1 MSSQPAINNAVILA
15 TTLAVLLSLAS
26 LTNSL
31 SSTAFAQGNQTPT
44 ASSSSSNQT
53 GAQVTGQP
61 ETTVLNETTI
71 PAQQTNVT
79 VNQTTEPVSP
89 QALQP
94 LENLTQSQS
103 AANLSGF
110 ENKTMV
116 TPTGPATTTLVNKTT
131 VPFNQTMVGAGE
143 ANQTTG
149 QQNQTG
155 GGQQGGAG
163 GGANQAQQQQQQAG
177 NATSSQPSASGAGG
191 GANQAQQQQ
200 QQQAGNATSQPAA
213 GGGGGGRT
221 QEENQQNNTQGQG
234 NDPLSQMGESIGNIF
249 GQ

>member
-1 MSSQPAINNAVILA
+1 MSSPPAINHAVILA

-26 LTNSL
+26 LTNSF
-31 SSTAFAQGNQTPT
+31 SSTAFAQGNQTT
-44 ASSSSSNQT
+44 ATTASSSNQT

-79 VNQTTEPVSP
+79 VNQTTEPVGP
-89 QALQP
+89 QVLQP

-116 TPTGPATTTLVNKTT
+116 TPTGKATTTLVNKTT
-131 VPFNQTMVGAGE
+131 VPFNQTMVSAGE

-155 GGQQGGAG
+155 GGQQA
-163 GGANQAQQQQQQAG
+163 QQQQAG

-191 GANQAQQQQ
+191 GANQTQQQQQ

-234 NDPLSQMGESIGNIF
+234 NDPLSQMGESLGNIF

>member
-1 MSSQPAINNAVILA
+1 MSSQPAINHAVILA

-31 SSTAFAQGNQTPT
+31 SSTAFAQGNQTTGTT
-44 ASSSSSNQT
+44 ASSSSSSNQT

-79 VNQTTEPVSP
+79 VNQTAEPVGP

-116 TPTGPATTTLVNKTT
+116 TPTGKATTTLVNKTT
-131 VPFNQTMVGAGE
+131 VPFNQTIVGAGE

-155 GGQQGGAG
+155 GGQQE
-163 GGANQAQQQQQQAG
+163 QQQQQQSG

-191 GANQAQQQQ
+191 GGANQTQQQQ
-200 QQQAGNATSQPAA
+200 QQQDGNATSQPAA

-249 GQ
+249 GQK

>member
-1 MSSQPAINNAVILA
+1 MSSPPAINYAVILA

-31 SSTAFAQGNQTPT
+31 SSTAFAQGNQTTGTT

-79 VNQTTEPVSP
+79 VNQTAEPVGP

-94 LENLTQSQS
+94 LENLAQSQS

-116 TPTGPATTTLVNKTT
+116 TPTGKATTTLVNKTT

-155 GGQQGGAG
+155 GGQQ
-163 GGANQAQQQQQQAG
+163 QQQQQQAS
-177 NATSSQPSASGAGG
+177 NATSSQSSASGAGG
-191 GANQAQQQQ
+191 GANQTQQQ
-200 QQQAGNATSQPAA
+200 QQQASNATSQPAA

-221 QEENQQNNTQGQG
+221 QQQNNTQGQG

>member
-1 MSSQPAINNAVILA
+1 MSSPPAINHAVILA

-26 LTNSL
+26 LTNSF
-31 SSTAFAQGNQTPT
+31 SSTAFAQGNQTT
-44 ASSSSSNQT
+44 ATTASSSNQT

-79 VNQTTEPVSP
+79 VNQTAEPVGP
-89 QALQP
+89 QVLQP

-155 GGQQGGAG
+155 GGQQ
-163 GGANQAQQQQQQAG
+163 QQQAN

-191 GANQAQQQQ
+191 GANQTQQ
-200 QQQAGNATSQPAA
+200 QQQASNATSQPAA
-213 GGGGGGRT
+213 GGGGGGGT

>member
-1 MSSQPAINNAVILA
+1 MSSPPAINHAVILA

-26 LTNSL
+26 LTNSF
-31 SSTAFAQGNQTPT
+31 SSTAFAQGNQTT
-44 ASSSSSNQT
+44 ATTASSSNQT

-79 VNQTTEPVSP
+79 VNQTAEPVGP
-89 QALQP
+89 QVLQP

-116 TPTGPATTTLVNKTT
+116 TPTGKATTTLVNKTT
-131 VPFNQTMVGAGE
+131 VPFNQTMVSAGE

-155 GGQQGGAG
+155 GGQQA
-163 GGANQAQQQQQQAG
+163 QQQQAG

-200 QQQAGNATSQPAA
+200 QQAGNATSQPAA
-213 GGGGGGRT
+213 GGGGGGGGRT

-234 NDPLSQMGESIGNIF
+234 NDPLSQMGESLGNIF

>member
-1 MSSQPAINNAVILA
+1 MSSHIQQKSTNKKYTVSIAASLAI
-15 TTLAVLLSLAS
+15 LLSFAS
-26 LTNSL
+26 LTTSL
-31 SSTAFAQGNQTPT
+31 GSVAFAQSNQTPP
-44 ASSSSSNQT
+44 SPSPSPNQT

-61 ETTVLNETTI
+61 ETTLLNKTTI

-79 VNQTTEPVSP
+79 VNQTTLPVRP

-103 AANLSGF
+103 AANLSGI

-116 TPTGPATTTLVNKTT
+116 TPTGNATTTIVNKTT
-131 VPFNQTMVGAGE
+131 VPFNQTMVSAGE

-149 QQNQTG
+149 QQQQG
-155 GGQQGGAG
+155 QGQGQQTS
-163 GGANQAQQQQQQAG
+163 
-177 NATSSQPSASGAGG
+177 NATSSSQQSGAE
-191 GANQAQQQQ
+191 
-200 QQQAGNATSQPAA
+200 
-213 GGGGGGRT
+213 GGGG
-221 QEENQQNNTQGQG
+221 QENQQNNTQGGG

>member
-1 MSSQPAINNAVILA
+1 MSSPPAINHAVILA

-31 SSTAFAQGNQTPT
+31 SSTAFAQGNQTT
-44 ASSSSSNQT
+44 ATTASSSSNQT

-79 VNQTTEPVSP
+79 VNQTAEPVSP

-94 LENLTQSQS
+94 LENLTESQS

-116 TPTGPATTTLVNKTT
+116 TPTGPATTMLVNKTT

-155 GGQQGGAG
+155 GGQQE
-163 GGANQAQQQQQQAG
+163 QQQQQQQAN

-191 GANQAQQQQ
+191 GGGNQTQQQ
-200 QQQAGNATSQPAA
+200 QQQAGNATSQPA
-213 GGGGGGRT
+213 
-221 QEENQQNNTQGQG
+221 
-234 NDPLSQMGESIGNIF
+234 
-249 GQ
+249 

>member
-1 MSSQPAINNAVILA
+1 MSSPPAINHAVILA

-31 SSTAFAQGNQTPT
+31 SSTAFAQDNKT
-44 ASSSSSNQT
+44 ATASSSSNQT

-79 VNQTTEPVSP
+79 VNQTAESVSP

-131 VPFNQTMVGAGE
+131 VPFNQTMVSAGE

-149 QQNQTG
+149 QQ
-155 GGQQGGAG
+155 QQGQG
-163 GGANQAQQQQQQAG
+163 QQQQAS
-177 NATSSQPSASGAGG
+177 NATSSPQPSASGAGG
-191 GANQAQQQQ
+191 G
-200 QQQAGNATSQPAA
+200 
-213 GGGGGGRT
+213 GGG
-221 QEENQQNNTQGQG
+221 NQQNTTQGG
-234 NDPLSQMGESIGNIF
+234 GSDPLSQMGESIG
-249 GQ
+249 

>member
-1 MSSQPAINNAVILA
+1 MSSPPAINHAVILA
-15 TTLAVLLSLAS
+15 TTLAVILSLAI

-31 SSTAFAQGNQTPT
+31 SPTAFAQGNQTT
-44 ASSSSSNQT
+44 ATTASSSSSSNQT

-79 VNQTTEPVSP
+79 VNQTAEPVSP

-116 TPTGPATTTLVNKTT
+116 TPTGPASTTLVNKTT
-131 VPFNQTMVGAGE
+131 VPFNQTMVSAGE

-155 GGQQGGAG
+155 GGQQ
-163 GGANQAQQQQQQAG
+163 AQQQQQAN

-191 GANQAQQQQ
+191 GGANQTQQ

-213 GGGGGGRT
+213 GGGGRT

-234 NDPLSQMGESIGNIF
+234 KDPLSQMGESIGNIF

>member
-1 MSSQPAINNAVILA
+1 MSSPPAINHAVILA

-26 LTNSL
+26 LTNSF

-44 ASSSSSNQT
+44 ASSSSSSNQT

-103 AANLSGF
+103 DANLSGF

-116 TPTGPATTTLVNKTT
+116 TPTGKATTTLVNKTT
-131 VPFNQTMVGAGE
+131 VPFNQTMVSAGE

-155 GGQQGGAG
+155 GGQQA
-163 GGANQAQQQQQQAG
+163 QQQQAG

-191 GANQAQQQQ
+191 GANQTQQQ

-234 NDPLSQMGESIGNIF
+234 NDPLSQMGESLGNIF

>member
-1 MSSQPAINNAVILA
+1 MSSPPAINHAVILA

-31 SSTAFAQGNQTPT
+31 SSTAFAQGNQTT
-44 ASSSSSNQT
+44 ATTASSSSNQT

-79 VNQTTEPVSP
+79 VNQTAEPVGP
-89 QALQP
+89 QVLQP

-155 GGQQGGAG
+155 GGQQE
-163 GGANQAQQQQQQAG
+163 QQQQQAG

-191 GANQAQQQQ
+191 GANQTQQQQ
-200 QQQAGNATSQPAA
+200 QQQASNTTSQPAA

-234 NDPLSQMGESIGNIF
+234 NDPLSQMGESLGNIF

>member
-1 MSSQPAINNAVILA
+1 MSSPPAINHAVILA

-31 SSTAFAQGNQTPT
+31 SSTAFAQGNQTTATT

-79 VNQTTEPVSP
+79 VNQTAEPVSP

-155 GGQQGGAG
+155 GGQQ
-163 GGANQAQQQQQQAG
+163 AQQQQAN

-191 GANQAQQQQ
+191 GGANQTQQ
-200 QQQAGNATSQPAA
+200 QQQASNATSQPAA
-213 GGGGGGRT
+213 GGGGGGGT

-234 NDPLSQMGESIGNIF
+234 NDPLSQMGESLGNIF

>member
-1 MSSQPAINNAVILA
+1 MSSPPAINHAVILA

-31 SSTAFAQGNQTPT
+31 SSTAFAQGNQTTTTT
-44 ASSSSSNQT
+44 ASSSSNQT

-79 VNQTTEPVSP
+79 VNQTAEPVSP

-94 LENLTQSQS
+94 LENLTESQS

-131 VPFNQTMVGAGE
+131 VPFNQTMVGVGE

-155 GGQQGGAG
+155 GGQQ
-163 GGANQAQQQQQQAG
+163 QQQQQQAN

-191 GANQAQQQQ
+191 GGGGGNQTQQQQQQ

-213 GGGGGGRT
+213 GGG
-221 QEENQQNNTQGQG
+221 
-234 NDPLSQMGESIGNIF
+234 
-249 GQ
+249 

>member
-1 MSSQPAINNAVILA
+1 MSSPPAINHAVILA

-31 SSTAFAQGNQTPT
+31 GSTAFAQGNQTAT
-44 ASSSSSNQT
+44 ASSSSNQT

-79 VNQTTEPVSP
+79 VNQTAEPVGP
-89 QALQP
+89 QVLQP

-116 TPTGPATTTLVNKTT
+116 TPTGPASTTLVNKTT

-155 GGQQGGAG
+155 GGQQ
-163 GGANQAQQQQQQAG
+163 AQQQQQG
-177 NATSSQPSASGAGG
+177 NNATSSQPSASGAGG
-191 GANQAQQQQ
+191 GGGNQTQQQQQQ
-200 QQQAGNATSQPAA
+200 QQQANNATSQPAA
-213 GGGGGGRT
+213 GGGGGGGT
-221 QEENQQNNTQGQG
+221 QEENQQNNTQG
-234 NDPLSQMGESIGNIF
+234 
-249 GQ
+249 

>member
-1 MSSQPAINNAVILA
+1 MSSPPAINHAVILA
-15 TTLAVLLSLAS
+15 TTLAVLLSLTS
-26 LTNSL
+26 LTTL
-31 SSTAFAQGNQTPT
+31 SSSAFAQGNQTT
-44 ASSSSSNQT
+44 APAASSSSNQT

-79 VNQTTEPVSP
+79 VNQTAEPVSP

-103 AANLSGF
+103 AANVSGF

-116 TPTGPATTTLVNKTT
+116 TPTGPASTTLVNKTT

-155 GGQQGGAG
+155 GGQQ
-163 GGANQAQQQQQQAG
+163 QQQQQQAN

-191 GANQAQQQQ
+191 GGANQTQQQQ
-200 QQQAGNATSQPAA
+200 QQQADNATSQPAA

>member
-1 MSSQPAINNAVILA
+1 MSSPPAINHAVILA

-31 SSTAFAQGNQTPT
+31 SSTAFAQGNQTT
-44 ASSSSSNQT
+44 ATTASSSSNQT

-79 VNQTTEPVSP
+79 VNQTAEPVSP

-94 LENLTQSQS
+94 LENLTESQS

-131 VPFNQTMVGAGE
+131 VPFNQTMVSAGE

-155 GGQQGGAG
+155 GGQQE
-163 GGANQAQQQQQQAG
+163 QQQQQQAN
-177 NATSSQPSASGAGG
+177 NATSSQPSASGAAG
-191 GANQAQQQQ
+191 GANQTQ
-200 QQQAGNATSQPAA
+200 QQQASN
-213 GGGGGGRT
+213 
-221 QEENQQNNTQGQG
+221 
-234 NDPLSQMGESIGNIF
+234 
-249 GQ
+249 

>member
-1 MSSQPAINNAVILA
+1 MSSPPAINHAVILA
-15 TTLAVLLSLAS
+15 TTLAVLLSLTS
-26 LTNSL
+26 LTTL
-31 SSTAFAQGNQTPT
+31 SSTAFAQGNQTTAPT
-44 ASSSSSNQT
+44 ASSSSNQT

-79 VNQTTEPVSP
+79 VNQTAEPVSP

-94 LENLTQSQS
+94 LENLTESQS

-155 GGQQGGAG
+155 GGQQE
-163 GGANQAQQQQQQAG
+163 QQQQQQAN
-177 NATSSQPSASGAGG
+177 NATSSQPSASGAAG
-191 GANQAQQQQ
+191 GANQTQ
-200 QQQAGNATSQPAA
+200 QQQASN
-213 GGGGGGRT
+213 
-221 QEENQQNNTQGQG
+221 
-234 NDPLSQMGESIGNIF
+234 
-249 GQ
+249 

>member
-1 MSSQPAINNAVILA
+1 MSSPPAINHAVILA

-31 SSTAFAQGNQTPT
+31 GSTAFAQGNQTAT
-44 ASSSSSNQT
+44 ASSSSNQT

-79 VNQTTEPVSP
+79 VNQTAEPVSP

-149 QQNQTG
+149 QQNLTG
-155 GGQQGGAG
+155 GGQQE
-163 GGANQAQQQQQQAG
+163 QQQQAG

-191 GANQAQQQQ
+191 GANQTQQQQQ
-200 QQQAGNATSQPAA
+200 QQQAGNATSQ
-213 GGGGGGRT
+213 
-221 QEENQQNNTQGQG
+221 
-234 NDPLSQMGESIGNIF
+234 
-249 GQ
+249 

>member
-1 MSSQPAINNAVILA
+1 MSSQPAINHAVILA

-31 SSTAFAQGNQTPT
+31 SSTAFAQGNQTTGTT
-44 ASSSSSNQT
+44 ASSSSSSNQT

-79 VNQTTEPVSP
+79 VNQTAEPVGP

-155 GGQQGGAG
+155 GGQQ
-163 GGANQAQQQQQQAG
+163 AQQQQAN

-191 GANQAQQQQ
+191 GGANQTQQ
-200 QQQAGNATSQPAA
+200 QQQASNATSQPAA

-221 QEENQQNNTQGQG
+221 QEESQQNNTQGQG

-249 GQ
+249 GQK

>member
-1 MSSQPAINNAVILA
+1 MSSPPAINHTVILA

-26 LTNSL
+26 LTNSF
-31 SSTAFAQGNQTPT
+31 SSTAFAQGNQTT
-44 ASSSSSNQT
+44 ATTASSSNQT

-79 VNQTTEPVSP
+79 VNQTAEPVGP
-89 QALQP
+89 QVLQP

-155 GGQQGGAG
+155 GGQQE
-163 GGANQAQQQQQQAG
+163 QQQQQAN

-191 GANQAQQQQ
+191 GANQTQQQ
-200 QQQAGNATSQPAA
+200 QQQASNATSQPAA
-213 GGGGGGRT
+213 GGGGGT

-234 NDPLSQMGESIGNIF
+234 NDPLSQMGESLGNIF

>member
-1 MSSQPAINNAVILA
+1 MSSPPAINHAVILA

-31 SSTAFAQGNQTPT
+31 SSTAFAQGNQTTTTT
-44 ASSSSSNQT
+44 ASSSSNQT

-71 PAQQTNVT
+71 PAQQTNPP
-79 VNQTTEPVSP
+79 VNQTAEPVSP

-94 LENLTQSQS
+94 LENLTESQS

-131 VPFNQTMVGAGE
+131 VPFNQTMVGVGE

-155 GGQQGGAG
+155 GGQQ
-163 GGANQAQQQQQQAG
+163 QQQQQAN

-191 GANQAQQQQ
+191 GGNQTQQQ

-234 NDPLSQMGESIGNIF
+234 KDPLSQMGESIGNIF
-249 GQ
+249 GQK

>member
-1 MSSQPAINNAVILA
+1 MSSPPAINHVVILA

-31 SSTAFAQGNQTPT
+31 SSTAFAQGNQTTATT

-79 VNQTTEPVSP
+79 VNQTAEPVSP

-155 GGQQGGAG
+155 GGQQE
-163 GGANQAQQQQQQAG
+163 QQQQAN

-191 GANQAQQQQ
+191 GGANQTQQQQQQ
-200 QQQAGNATSQPAA
+200 QQQANNATSQPAA
-213 GGGGGGRT
+213 GGGGGGGT

-234 NDPLSQMGESIGNIF
+234 NDPLSQMGESLGNIF

>member
-1 MSSQPAINNAVILA
+1 MSSPPAINHAVILA

-31 SSTAFAQGNQTPT
+31 GSTAFAQGNQTAT
-44 ASSSSSNQT
+44 ASSSSNQT

-79 VNQTTEPVSP
+79 VNQTAESVSP

-116 TPTGPATTTLVNKTT
+116 TPTGPASTTLVNKTT

-149 QQNQTG
+149 QQNLTG
-155 GGQQGGAG
+155 GGQQE
-163 GGANQAQQQQQQAG
+163 QQQQAG

-191 GANQAQQQQ
+191 GANQTQQQQQ
-200 QQQAGNATSQPAA
+200 QQQAGNATSQ
-213 GGGGGGRT
+213 
-221 QEENQQNNTQGQG
+221 
-234 NDPLSQMGESIGNIF
+234 
-249 GQ
+249 